1 MKNKRS
7 FLLVATLIIFVLLPL
22 AGAQKI
28 GDQISYRD
36 KIVVSSGETRD
47 NVVTFGSDVV
57 IEGTVRKNVFAVGG
71 TITVSG
77 EVGDSV
83 VGIGSRV
90 TLKSTAVIKRDLVIL
105 FSAPPEKEAGFR
117 VDGDTVFFKGSDI
130 SAKFFEKGF
139 IGFFS
144 FAFLPIILIFKLV
157 NMFVWFLLAIVVA
170 SLFPKQMTFAA
181 SKVRANFWPTLGT
194 GLVAYV
200 LFVFAV
206 IVAAFLCFI
215 LIGIPILMALAIGG
229 LVIKVFG
236 KVALFYFFG
245 ESLSRAMHRPAV
257 SPLGG
262 ALLGLLLV
270 SLIGFIPFFGFL
282 FNSVISILGW
292 GAVLRTKFGTTENW
306 FRRSAPVTTAPPPPA
321 PPKA

>member
-1 MKNKRS
+1 M
-7 FLLVATLIIFVLLPL
+7 ATLIIFVLLPL

-71 TITVSG
+71 TITISG

-83 VGIGSRV
+83 VGIGARIA
-90 TLKSTAVIKRDLVIL
+90 LKSTAVIKRDLVGLGGTI
-105 FSAPPEKEAGFR
+105 EKEPGFR
-117 VDGDTVFFKGSDI
+117 VDGDTVYFKGSDI
-130 SAKFFEKGF
+130 SAKYLDKGF
-139 IGFFS
+139 AGIFS
-144 FAFLPIILIFKLV
+144 LSLLPIILIFKLV
-157 NMFVWFLLAIVVA
+157 NIIVWFLLAVVVA
-170 SLFPKQMTFAA
+170 SLFPRQMTFAA
-181 SKVRANFWPTLGT
+181 SQVRTNFWPTLGT

-200 LFVFAV
+200 LFVFAI
-206 IVAAFLCFI
+206 IVAALLCII
-215 LIGIPILMALAIGG
+215 LIGIPILLTLAMAGLAIK
-229 LVIKVFG
+229 IFG

-245 ESLSRAMHRPAV
+245 ESLSRSLHRPAV

-262 ALLGLLLV
+262 ALLGLLLI
-270 SLIGFIPFFGFL
+270 SLIGFIPILGFL
-282 FNSVISILGW
+282 FTFVISLIGW

-306 FRRSAPVTTAPPPPA
+306 FRRSAPMPAVPPPP
-321 PPKA
+321 PTP